1 MRIIEIKNDKL
12 KPIKQESYSKNLFA
26 DVFFDYNNPEIIYN
40 KQDSVV
46 FNDIDFK
53 NCILHKNYADY
64 LEIAYK
70 HDYGIVVSP
79 NHIWFTVLCSIAKTI
94 KDDAELFRDIFTDS
108 EVKKEIQLDFECN
121 NSTMIEMDIEAMF
134 KQILTILP
142 SKISPELIIPNISTS
157 TTDFRLA
164 CAASFL
170 DTISPYYD
178 YRFCGCGYNKIKI
191 LGNLEDYEI
200 LINNISELCKI
211 SPKLKFLYKY
221 EEGLSRI
228 IKNYDD
234 DKFWERILWTETEY
248 LADKKLGWFMDFVKP
263 ESDFAVVKYKEMLT
277 KKEYALCTGI
287 FSSEITSGY
296 LYPHFNK
303 FIVEL

>member
-12 KPIKQESYSKNLFA
+12 KTIKQESYSKNLFA

-108 EVKKEIQLDFECN
+108 EVKKEIELNMKAIYD
-121 NSTMIEMDIEAMF
+121 MDIEALF
-134 KQILTILP
+134 KHILTILP

-157 TTDFRLA
+157 TSDFRLA

-170 DTISPYYD
+170 DTLSPYYD
-178 YRFCGCGYNKIKI
+178 FVYYGCGYNKIKI
-191 LGNLEDYEI
+191 LGNVEDYEI
-200 LINNISELCKI
+200 LRNNISELCKI
-211 SPKLKFLYKY
+211 SPKLNFLYKY

-234 DKFWERILWTETEY
+234 DKFWERILWTEAGYISDTKE
-248 LADKKLGWFMDFVKP
+248 GWFMDFVKS
-263 ESDFAVVKYKEMLT
+263 ESDFAVVKYKEMLSG
-277 KKEYALCTGI
+277 KEYALCTGI